1 MKAAILG
8 AGISGLSAARLLK
21 EKGVDVTVYEKE
33 TTVGGLARTRFTD
46 GYLYDPYGGHI
57 FNSKHPIVKEWVF
70 NLLSQDKWKFT
81 ERNAKIFLNGRYI
94 SYPFEL
100 SLCELET
107 EDAVNCIHDF
117 ILSQYGERPTNYR
130 DWLVWNFGQS
140 ICDYYMIPYNE
151 KIWSYPL
158 ENMETQWMEGKMPL
172 PDKKDMIRSML
183 LKDSTERKMPHS
195 TFFYPLEGG
204 IQSLINAMAKGINIY
219 TNTIVTTL
227 ARRSDKWIV
236 NEKEEYDYIIS
247 TLPLPELKNILKD

>member
-94 SYPFEL
+94 AINQEKDVVFIMKKWSSSYKGDSEYPGNAIPLYSGTEL
-100 SLCELET
+100 YIKKEYIETLEK
-107 EDAVNCIHDF
+107 
-117 ILSQYGERPTNYR
+117 Q
-130 DWLVWNFGQS
+130 FGTLMMKT
-140 ICDYYMIPYNE
+140 CVE
-151 KIWSYPL
+151 SY
-158 ENMETQWMEGKMPL
+158 TQ
-172 PDKKDMIRSML
+172 
-183 LKDSTERKMPHS
+183 T
-195 TFFYPLEGG
+195 Y
-204 IQSLINAMAKGINIY
+204 
-219 TNTIVTTL
+219 
-227 ARRSDKWIV
+227 
-236 NEKEEYDYIIS
+236 
-247 TLPLPELKNILKD
+247 